1 MAAIVLKK
9 GEPIHLSKDHGLTH
23 VNVEL
28 TFDVDRVKFPHA
40 HEMDI
45 GVSGFCLR
53 NVNGKPRAPLG
64 TNGNTDNSAFVF
76 YGNRSFLND
85 AVTHEEDG
93 GSIGDDKMHIDFTKL
108 LANQEDVVE
117 VSIVAE
123 IYEGVLKKHHFGM
136 VNHCTVHI
144 TNADTGEVV
153 ADFQLSDQ
161 NSENSAVQ
169 MGSFTMADGHVAFTV
184 VGKGFDEGL
193 APFLRNYGWEVADDE

>member
-53 NVNGKPRAPLG
+53 NVDGKPAAPLG
-64 TNGNTDNSAFVF
+64 ADGSADSAAFVF
-76 YGNRSFLND
+76 YGNRSFLD
-85 AVTHEEDG
+85 GAVTHDADG

-108 LANQEDVVE
+108 LANQEGVVE

-123 IYEGVLKKHHFGM
+123 IYEGLLKNHHFGM

-144 TNADTGEVV
+144 TNADTNEVI
-153 ADFQLSDQ
+153 AEFPLSDQ
-161 NSENSAVQ
+161 DSENCAVQ
-169 MGSFTMADGHVAFTV
+169 MGSFTMAGGHVAFTA
-184 VGKGFDEGL
+184 VGKGYDKGL
-193 APFLRNYGWEVADDE
+193 ADFLRFYGWEVADDE